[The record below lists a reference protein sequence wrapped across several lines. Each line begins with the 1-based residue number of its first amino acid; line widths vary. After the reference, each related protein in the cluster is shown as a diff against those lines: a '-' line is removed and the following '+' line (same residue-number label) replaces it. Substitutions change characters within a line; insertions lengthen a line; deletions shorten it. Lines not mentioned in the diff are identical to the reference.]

1 MERSLS
7 MELVRVTEAAAL
19 ASARWMGRGKK
30 DEADGAATSAMR
42 DVFDTIPMSGTVV
55 IGEGEMDEAP
65 MLYIG
70 EKLGTGI
77 GPGVDVAVDPLEGT
91 NIVASG
97 GWNALA
103 VLAVADKGNLLHAPD
118 MYMDK
123 IAVGPEAVGLI
134 DINAPIMDNVRAV
147 AKAKN
152 KDIEDIVA
160 TILNRPRHAH
170 IIHELREAGVRIKL
184 INDGDVAGAI
194 NTAFDQTG
202 VDILFGSGG
211 APEGVISAVA
221 LKCLGGELQG
231 KLMPQDD
238 MRLTARRGRGFT
250 PADQNKRDDQPIGV
264 IPIDS
269 IYTPVARVSYQVET
283 TRVGQLTN
291 YDKLTLDVWT
301 DGSTGPKEAIAL
313 GSKILTEHLN
323 IFVGLTDEAQNAEIM
338 VEKEE
343 DQKEK
348 VLEMTIE
355 ELDLSVRSYNCLKRA
370 GINTVQELAHKTEED
385 MMKVRNLGRKS
396 LEEVKAKLDEL
407 GLGLRKDD

>member
-42 DVFDTIPMSGTVV
+42 RVFDTVPMQGTVV

-70 EKLGTGI
+70 EELGTGE

-91 NIVASG
+91 NIVAAG

-103 VLAVADKGNLLHAPD
+103 VIAVADRGNLLHAPD

-123 IAVGPEAVGLI
+123 IAVGPEAVGQI
-134 DINAPIMDNVRAV
+134 DINASIEDNIRAV

-152 KDIEDIVA
+152 KDIEDVVA
-160 TILNRPRHAH
+160 TILNRPRHDE
-170 IIHELREAGVRIKL
+170 IIHQLRELGVRIKL

-211 APEGVISAVA
+211 APEGVLSAVA
-221 LKCLGGELQG
+221 LKCLGGEIQG
-231 KLMPQDD
+231 KLLPEDD
-238 MRLTARRGRGFT
+238 A
-250 PADQNKRDDQPIGV
+250 
-264 IPIDS
+264 
-269 IYTPVARVSYQVET
+269 
-283 TRVGQLTN
+283 QLQRCI
-291 YDKLTLDVWT
+291 KMGLDC
-301 DGSTGPKEAIAL
+301 
-313 GSKILTEHLN
+313 SKILRMEDLVKGDDA
-323 IFVGLTDEAQNAEIM
+323 IFAATGVTDG
-338 VEKEE
+338 
-343 DQKEK
+343 
-348 VLEMTIE
+348 
-355 ELDLSVRSYNCLKRA
+355 ELLRGVQFKANYGETQSIVMRAKSGTVRFVDGRHSLKKKP
-370 GINTVQELAHKTEED
+370 TFV
-385 MMKVRNLGRKS
+385 MK
-396 LEEVKAKLDEL
+396 
-407 GLGLRKDD
+407 

>member
-42 DVFDTIPMSGTVV
+42 DVFDTVPMKGTVV

-70 EKLGTGI
+70 EKLGTGY
-77 GPGVDVAVDPLEGT
+77 GPRVDVAVDPLEGT

-103 VLAVADKGNLLHAPD
+103 VLAVADHGNLLHAPD

-123 IAVGPEAVGLI
+123 IAVGPEAVGKV
-134 DINAPIMDNVRAV
+134 DIEAPILDNIKAV

-152 KDIEDIVA
+152 KDVEDVVA
-160 TILNRPRHAH
+160 TILNRPRHAE
-170 IIHELREAGVRIKL
+170 IIEQLRNAGVRIKL

-211 APEGVISAVA
+211 APEGVLAAVA
-221 LKCLGGELQG
+221 LKCLGGEIQG
-231 KLMPQDD
+231 RLLPQNEGELERCVSMGLDCKKILLMDD
-238 MRLTARRGRGFT
+238 LVKG
-250 PADQNKRDDQPIGV
+250 DDAIFAATGV
-264 IPIDS
+264 
-269 IYTPVARVSYQVET
+269 
-283 TRVGQLTN
+283 
-291 YDKLTLDVWT
+291 T
-301 DGSTGPKEAIAL
+301 DGELLRGVQFKGSYGETQSIVMRAQSGTVRFIDGRHSFKKKPNLVL
-313 GSKILTEHLN
+313 GSA
-323 IFVGLTDEAQNAEIM
+323 D
-338 VEKEE
+338 
-343 DQKEK
+343 
-348 VLEMTIE
+348 
-355 ELDLSVRSYNCLKRA
+355 
-370 GINTVQELAHKTEED
+370 
-385 MMKVRNLGRKS
+385 
-396 LEEVKAKLDEL
+396 
-407 GLGLRKDD
+407 